1 LLHLADLAGP
11 LAGTAYSA
19 SDTGYLLGSIS
30 RQEFLLTMEYSK
42 FKSLLR
48 RVIAVPVVVTVA
60 LAGLLL
66 WETFDLH
73 KSLQW
78 VDHTDRVLD
87 KSGQLLKLLVDME
100 SGKRGYIVTGDETF
114 LGPYFEGTK
123 RFDSEFQAL
132 YRLVDDSP
140 SQQQRLQQV
149 YAGYRDSEAYD
160 SRVIALRRAGKADPT
175 LIENQQRKHKMD
187 SLREQIAEFQGLE
200 EALRVER
207 VEAAHHRWTLM
218 VTSCVLLG
226 LGSGVFLAFF
236 TRYHVEKLGTK
247 LLQSEE
253 RWTATL
259 GSIGEAVIATDSEAR
274 VTFLN
279 PIAAALT
286 GWQPEEAIN
295 QPIGNVLRL
304 INEASGM
311 TADNEVLR
319 VLKEKQVVA
328 VANHVD
334 LVTREGREI
343 AVEHSA
349 APILAAKGEVIG
361 VVLVF
366 RDVAERRQEQIET
379 AEQAALLEL
388 TQDSVF
394 VIDMEGTVL
403 FWSRGA
409 EVMFGYSKE
418 QAAGKI
424 AHDLL
429 CTEFPQPFT
438 EIIAELMRAGHW
450 EGDLNKTAQD
460 GRQVIVAGRWALQW
474 GKRDQPPRVLVI
486 NSDITERKRGEE
498 SLVLQKEQ
506 LRALA
511 ERLQWVREEDRKQV
525 ARDLHDQIGQILTAI
540 KMDLTWMIRHLPES
554 EVEVLDRLRESTGS
568 INDGVK
574 AVRAICSGLRPG
586 VLDDLGLAAA
596 IEWQA
601 SEFASRNDIRCQV
614 SVPPVDLHLDG
625 DRATAT
631 FRIFQ
636 ECLTNVIRHAHA
648 KTVRVDLCQEEENI
662 LLVVEDDGIG
672 FRQSDSSN
680 ALGSLGLLGMKERA
694 QFCGGDVQISSS
706 PGNGTKVTVRVPVDI
721 PRAERSETCTS

>member
-1 LLHLADLAGP
+1 
-11 LAGTAYSA
+11 
-19 SDTGYLLGSIS
+19 
-30 RQEFLLTMEYSK
+30 MEYAK

-48 RVIAVPVVVTVA
+48 RVIVVPVVVTAA

-66 WETFDLH
+66 WETFDLN
-73 KSLQW
+73 KSMQW
-78 VDHTDRVLD
+78 VDHTDQVLD
-87 KSGQLLKLLVDME
+87 QSGVLLKLLVDME
-100 SGKRGYIVTGDETF
+100 SAKRGYIVTGDEAF
-114 LGPYFEGTK
+114 LRPYIEGTK
-123 RFDSEFQAL
+123 RFDLEFQTL
-132 YRLVDDSP
+132 YRLVDDSS
-140 SQQQRLQQV
+140 SQQERLKQV
-149 YAGYRDSEAYD
+149 YTGYRESEEYD
-160 SRVIALRRAGKADPT
+160 SRVIALRRAGRADPS
-175 LIENQQRKHKMD
+175 LIENQQRKYKMD
-187 SLREQIAEFQGLE
+187 SLREQIAEFQSLE
-200 EALRVER
+200 EALRVKR
-207 VEAAHHRWTLM
+207 VESTHSRWTLM
-218 VTSCVLLG
+218 VTSCLLLG

-279 PIAAALT
+279 PVASTLT
-286 GWQPEEAIN
+286 GWQPGEALT

-304 INEASGM
+304 INETSGM

-319 VLKEKQVVA
+319 VLKEKQVLA
-328 VANHVD
+328 VANHVN
-334 LVTREGREI
+334 LVTRDGREI

-366 RDVAERRQEQIET
+366 RDVAERRQEQIAT

-394 VIDMEGTVL
+394 VIDMDGVVL

-409 EVMFGYSKE
+409 EVMLGYSKE

-429 CTEFPQPFT
+429 CTEFPQPFA
-438 EIIAELMRAGHW
+438 EIRDQLVHVGHW
-450 EGDLNKTAQD
+450 EGDLIKTTRD
-460 GRQVIVAGRWALQW
+460 GRRVVVAGRWALQW
-474 GKRDQPPRVLVI
+474 GKRGQAPRVLVV

-511 ERLQWVREEDRKQV
+511 ERLQSVREEDRKQV

-540 KMDLTWMIRHLPES
+540 KMDMTWMIRHLPES
-554 EVEVLDRLRESTGS
+554 EVQVLARLRESTQS
-568 INDGVK
+568 INDGVR
-574 AVRAICSGLRPG
+574 AVRTICSGLRPG

-601 SEFASRNDIRCQV
+601 SDFASRNGIRCEV
-614 SVPPVDLHLDG
+614 SVPLIDLHLDG

-636 ECLTNVIRHAHA
+636 ECLTNVIRHAQA
-648 KTVRVDLCQEEENI
+648 NTVRVDLSQEDENI

-672 FRQSDSSN
+672 FRESGASN
-680 ALGSLGLLGMKERA
+680 AFGSLGLLGMKERA
-694 QFCGGDVQISSS
+694 QFCGGDVHISSS
-706 PGNGTKVTVRVPVDI
+706 LGNGTKVTVRVPVDI
-721 PRAERSETCTS
+721 PRGERKEICTS

>member
-1 LLHLADLAGP
+1 
-11 LAGTAYSA
+11 
-19 SDTGYLLGSIS
+19 
-30 RQEFLLTMEYSK
+30 MEYSK

-48 RVIAVPVVVTVA
+48 RVIVVPMLVTA
-60 LAGLLL
+60 SLAGVLL
-66 WETFDLH
+66 WETFDLN
-73 KSLQW
+73 KSMQW
-78 VDHTDRVLD
+78 VDHTDRILD
-87 KSGQLLKLLVDME
+87 QSGQLLKLLVDME
-100 SGKRGYIVTGDETF
+100 SAKRGYIATGDDRF
-114 LGPYFEGTK
+114 LEPYLEGTK
-123 RFDSEFQAL
+123 KFDPEFQAL
-132 YRLVDDSP
+132 NHMLVDNP
-140 SQQQRLQQV
+140 QQQQRLKSV
-149 YAGYRDSEAYD
+149 YAGYKESEKYD
-160 SRVIALRRAGKADPT
+160 SRIIDLRRAGQADPT
-175 LIENQQRKHKMD
+175 LIENQQRKLSLD
-187 SLREQIAEFQGLE
+187 TLREQIAEFQDAE
-200 EALRVER
+200 EKLRVER
-207 VEAAHHRWTLM
+207 VQAAHLRWSLM
-218 VTSCVLLG
+218 VTSCLG
-226 LGSGVFLAFF
+226 LGLGLGVFLALF

-274 VTFLN
+274 ITFLN

-286 GWQPEEAIN
+286 GWQPEEALN
-295 QPIGNVLRL
+295 QPIGNVLKL
-304 INEASGM
+304 INEKSGM

-319 VLKEKQVVA
+319 VLKEKKVLA

-334 LVTREGREI
+334 LVTRDGREI

-349 APILAAKGEVIG
+349 APILAGEGRVIG

-394 VIDMEGTVL
+394 VIDLEGGVL

-409 EVMFGYSKE
+409 EAMLGYSKAE
-418 QAAGKI
+418 ATGKI
-424 AHDLL
+424 AHELL
-429 CTEFPQPFT
+429 LTEFPQPFA
-438 EIIAELMRAGHW
+438 EITAELMRVGHW
-450 EGDLNKTAQD
+450 EGDLIKTAQD
-460 GRQVIVAGRWALQW
+460 GRRVVVSGRWALQW
-474 GKRDQPPRVLVI
+474 GRRDQAPRVLVI
-486 NSDITERKRGEE
+486 NSDITERKRSEE

-511 ERLQWVREEDRKQV
+511 ERLQWVREDDRKRV

-540 KMDLTWMIRHLPES
+540 KMDMTWMTRRLPES
-554 EVEVLDRLRESTGS
+554 QGAVLARLRESIQL

-574 AVRAICSGLRPG
+574 AVRTICSGLRPG

-601 SEFASRNDIRCQV
+601 SEFATRNGVQCQV

-636 ECLTNVIRHAHA
+636 ECMTNVIRHAQA
-648 KTVRVDLCQEEENI
+648 KSVRVALVQEDEDI

-672 FRQSDSSN
+672 FSESDLSN
-680 ALGSLGLLGMKERA
+680 TLGSLGLLGMKERA
-694 QFCGGDVQISSS
+694 QFCGGDVKISSS
-706 PGNGTKVTVRVPVDI
+706 PGNGTTVTVRVPVDI
-721 PRAERSETCTS
+721 PRAERSESCTS

>member
-1 LLHLADLAGP
+1 
-11 LAGTAYSA
+11 
-19 SDTGYLLGSIS
+19 
-30 RQEFLLTMEYSK
+30 MEYSN

-48 RVIAVPVVVTVA
+48 WVIVVPMLVTAA

-66 WETFDLH
+66 WETFDLNR
-73 KSLQW
+73 SLQW

-87 KSGQLLKLLVDME
+87 QSGNLLKLLVDME
-100 SGKRGYIVTGDETF
+100 SAKTGYIVTGDETF
-114 LGPYFEGTK
+114 LRPYLEGTK
-123 RFDSEFQAL
+123 RFDPEFQAL
-132 YRLVDDSP
+132 NQLVDDSP
-140 SQQQRLQQV
+140 LQQQRLKDV
-149 YAGYRDSEAYD
+149 YAGYQESEEYD
-160 SRVIALRRAGKADPT
+160 TRIIALRRAGKADPT
-175 LIENQQRKHKMD
+175 LIENRLRKSKMET
-187 SLREQIAEFQGLE
+187 LRDQIAEFQGVE
-200 EALRVER
+200 ETLRIER
-207 VEAAHHRWTLM
+207 VKAAHQRWTYM
-218 VTSCVLLG
+218 VTSCLLLG
-226 LGSGVFLAFF
+226 LGSGVFLALFA
-236 TRYHVEKLGTK
+236 RYHVEKLGTK

-259 GSIGEAVIATDSEAR
+259 GSIGEAVIATDSEGR
-274 VTFLN
+274 ITFLN

-286 GWQPEEAIN
+286 GWEQEEALN

-304 INEASGM
+304 INEKSGM

-319 VLKEKQVVA
+319 VLKEKQILA

-334 LVTREGREI
+334 LVTRDGREI
-343 AVEHSA
+343 SVEHSA
-349 APILAAKGEVIG
+349 APILAGKGRVIG

-366 RDVAERRQEQIET
+366 RDVSERRQEQIET

-394 VIDMEGTVL
+394 VIDMAGTVL

-409 EVMFGYSKE
+409 EAMLGYSKS

-424 AHDLL
+424 SHDLL
-429 CTEFPQPFT
+429 RTEFPQPLA
-438 EIIAELMRAGHW
+438 EIQADLMRLGHW
-450 EGDLNKTAQD
+450 EGDLITNAQD
-460 GRQVIVAGRWALQW
+460 GRRLVMASRWALQW
-474 GKRDQPPRVLVI
+474 GKRDQAPRVLVI

-498 SLVLQKEQ
+498 SLILQKEQ

-511 ERLQWVREEDRKQV
+511 ERLQWVREADRKQV

-540 KMDLTWMIRHLPES
+540 KMDMTWMIRHLPES
-554 EVEVLDRLRESTGS
+554 EVEVLSRLRESTQS

-574 AVRAICSGLRPG
+574 AVRTICSGLRPG

-601 SEFASRNDIRCQV
+601 SEFSSRNSIHCQV

-636 ECLTNVIRHAHA
+636 ECLTNVIRHAQA
-648 KTVRVDLCQEEENI
+648 KTVRVDLCQEDENI
-662 LLVVEDDGIG
+662 VLVVQDDGIG
-672 FRQSDSSN
+672 FHEPNLSN
-680 ALGSLGLLGMKERA
+680 TLGSLGLLGMKERA
-694 QFCGGDVQISSS
+694 QFCGGDVHISSS
-706 PGNGTKVTVRVPVDI
+706 PGNGTKVTVRVPEDI
-721 PRAERSETCTS
+721 PRAERSEICTS

>member
-1 LLHLADLAGP
+1 
-11 LAGTAYSA
+11 
-19 SDTGYLLGSIS
+19 
-30 RQEFLLTMEYSK
+30 MEYLK

-48 RVIAVPVVVTVA
+48 RVIVVPVVVTAA

-66 WETFDLH
+66 WETFDLN
-73 KSLQW
+73 KSIQQ

-87 KSGQLLKLLVDME
+87 QSGHLLKLLVDME
-100 SGKRGYIVTGDETF
+100 SAKRGYIETGDENF
-114 LGPYFEGTK
+114 LRPYLEGTK

-132 YRLVDDSP
+132 YLLVDDSP
-140 SQQQRLQQV
+140 SQQQRLMQV
-149 YAGYRDSEAYD
+149 HNGYQESEEYD
-160 SRVIALRRAGKADPT
+160 SRIIALRRAGKSDPT
-175 LIENQQRKHKMD
+175 LLENQQRKYKLD
-187 SLREQIAEFQGLE
+187 SLRDQIAAFQSLE
-200 EALRVER
+200 EAVRVER

-218 VTSCVLLG
+218 VTSCLLLG

-236 TRYHVEKLGTK
+236 TRYHVEKLGTR

-274 VTFLN
+274 ITFLN

-295 QPIGNVLRL
+295 QPIGNVLKL
-304 INEASGM
+304 INETSGM

-319 VLKEKQVVA
+319 VLKEKKVLA

-334 LVTREGREI
+334 LVTRDGREI

-349 APILAAKGEVIG
+349 APILAAKGKVIG

-366 RDVAERRQEQIET
+366 RDVAERRQEQIAT

-394 VIDMEGTVL
+394 VIDMEGAVL

-409 EVMFGYSKE
+409 EAMLGYTKA
-418 QAAGKI
+418 QAIGKI

-429 CTEFPQPFT
+429 CTEFPQPFA
-438 EIIAELMRAGHW
+438 EITAQLLRVGHW
-450 EGDLNKTAQD
+450 EGDLIKTARD
-460 GRQVIVAGRWALQW
+460 GSRVVVAGRWALQW
-474 GKRDQPPRVLVI
+474 GKRGEAPRVLVV
-486 NSDITERKRGEE
+486 NSDITERKRAEE
-498 SLVLQKEQ
+498 SLILQKEQ

-511 ERLQWVREEDRKQV
+511 ERLQLVREEDRKKV

-540 KMDLTWMIRHLPES
+540 KMDMTWMIRHLPES
-554 EVEVLDRLRESTGS
+554 EGEVLARLRESTQS

-601 SEFASRNDIRCQV
+601 GEFSSRNNIQCKV
-614 SVPPVDLHLDG
+614 SVPLIDLHMDG

-636 ECLTNVIRHAHA
+636 ECLTNVIRHAQA
-648 KTVRVDLCQEEENI
+648 TTVFVDLSQEDENI

-672 FRQSDSSN
+672 FHETGASN

-706 PGNGTKVTVRVPVDI
+706 VGNGTKVTVRVPMDI
-721 PRAERSETCTS
+721 PRTERNEVCTS